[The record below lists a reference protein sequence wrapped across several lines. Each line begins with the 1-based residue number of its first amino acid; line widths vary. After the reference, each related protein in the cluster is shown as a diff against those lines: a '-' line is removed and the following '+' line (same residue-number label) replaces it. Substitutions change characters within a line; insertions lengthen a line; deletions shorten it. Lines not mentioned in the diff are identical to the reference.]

1 MSSEVAVVVFGHEH
15 ILRGERAA
23 RFVNILSRKY
33 RENPELQHAGRLE
46 RAKVEQDAFY
56 ESSNTQ

>member
-1 MSSEVAVVVFGHEH
+1 MTSEVAVVIFGHEH

-33 RENPELQHAGRLE
+33 RESPELQHAGRLA
-46 RAKVEQDAFY
+46 RAAAEEAAFR
-56 ESSNTQ
+56 ESAAEA